1 MEELMGWDENGGVD
15 LEHSLDVMDFI
26 EGTPEI
32 RRAVQEELDE
42 TGEVAAYMAERNA
55 ELESAA

>member
-1 MEELMGWDENGGVD
+1 MGFLD
-15 LEHSLDVMDFI
+15 LEEDGGLDMEFAVDVMDFI
-26 EGTPEI
+26 TGTPEI

-42 TGEVAAYMAERNA
+42 TGEVVAYVAERNS